1 MHKSKK
7 WDEEDII
14 EESRVSCSLMEM
26 WVEEY
31 KIKLNIVALRGK
43 EEKEYCFPYEGE
55 NFFLDSFWQ
64 LYNIIK

>member
-1 MHKSKK
+1 MHKVKNEMRRILLK
-7 WDEEDII
+7 RRRE
-14 EESRVSCSLMEM
+14 VSCSLMEM

-55 NFFLDSFWQ
+55 NFFLDSF
-64 LYNIIK
+64 